1 MVLAYWNTKQTKE
14 EMNTDLRLTID
25 HIRSLVDTY
34 HGGAHPLPALID
46 MRRELSVYLFRLTS
60 HVNST
65 YGQKLKSYIRRK
77 HGVARA
83 IITAM
88 EDDIKVMGK
97 AKAMNSVVQAKKDE
111 ADADAAWEEVRMV
124 IDLGKKILDSMA
136 QEIADG
142 RHEKQNAHFQNTH

>member
-1 MVLAYWNTKQTKE
+1 MT
-14 EMNTDLRLTID
+14 TDLRLTID
-25 HIRSLVDTY
+25 HIRSIVDTY
-34 HGGAHPLPALID
+34 HEGAHPLPALID
-46 MRRELSVYLFRLTS
+46 MRRELAVYLFRLTG
-60 HVNST
+60 HVRSA

-97 AKAMNSVVQAKKDE
+97 AKAMNFYDTATEALDHVRQAKTEEAE
-111 ADADAAWEEVRMV
+111 ADAQWEEVRHV
-124 IDLGKKILDSMA
+124 IDLGKQVLAAMQ